1 MSGASHVERRTA
13 PHLTAPHLTV
23 VTVAEAVAWYG
34 RTLGFTVN
42 VIDPGDDPPYVWR
55 DRT

>member
-13 PHLTAPHLTV
+13 PHRTV
-23 VTVAEAVAWYG
+23 VTVADAVAWYG
-34 RTLGFTVN
+34 RTLGFTVSFI
-42 VIDPGDDPPYVWR
+42 VPGDDPPYVWR

>member
-1 MSGASHVERRTA
+1 MGRFMSGASHVERRTA
-13 PHLTAPHLTV
+13 PHRTV
-23 VTVAEAVAWYG
+23 VTVADAVAWYG

-42 VIDPGDDPPYVWR
+42 FIVPGDDPPYVWR